1 MFPMP
6 INLQYILSFIVLC
19 FSAHYIGK
27 LFSAFRLPY
36 ITGYLFAGALVGS
49 SGLGLLPHEANASLL
64 FINQAA
70 LGLIAFIAGS
80 ELYLRELR
88 KQVKTIVLISA
99 GIISVMLLVGSPL
112 IFFLSHYIP
121 FTQGFDAPS
130 KWAVALLGAT
140 ILLALSPPSTIA
152 VIKEVRAK
160 GPFTRTALSVT
171 VVIDVAIVFCFAL
184 SVNFVEPL
192 LDASKSIDL
201 RFILL
206 IILDLAL
213 ALGVGYLTG
222 FALKQVL
229 LFRIPNASKMALIL
243 FLGYAIFWMS
253 KTIKGYTIVQGPF
266 PIHIEPLLTAMIA
279 GIYVT
284 NFTVHRDL
292 FEELLHDLSVPVYV
306 AFFTL
311 TGLVLEASLLW
322 AMLPFAALLFVT
334 RALSIYI
341 GSNLGGRLAHAPKQF
356 STMSWMAFITQAGIA
371 LGLSAEAAMHFPK
384 LGIAFQTLIV
394 SVILLNEIF
403 GPLFLKNVLRMV
415 GEANEPMDVKESPSQ
430 RRAVILGIDGQ
441 SITLA
446 RQLVQSGWQVLMCDA
461 DSVRVQLVSGK
472 SIQAGIEVQHMS
484 FLSKQAIERLLAK
497 TPDAFVIMLE
507 TDRENLRACKWVREE
522 SDIRLIVRLHSA
534 SVAEQFH
541 ALNVFVLDQT
551 SAMVNLIQQAVV
563 APQSTALLMHEDT
576 QRQIRQ
582 IKVTNSSV
590 DDTLVRDLRLPADV
604 LLLDVIRDEAVMVP
618 NGFTRIRVGDELTV
632 IGHPEDLDVVTMRL
646 GY

>member
-1 MFPMP
+1 MP
-6 INLQYILSFIVLC
+6 QDLQYLLSFVVLC
-19 FSAHYIGK
+19 LSAHYIGR
-27 LFSAFRLPY
+27 LFSSYRLPY
-36 ITGYLFAGALVGS
+36 ITGYLFTGALVGS
-49 SGLGLLPHEANASLL
+49 SGLGLLPHEANESLQFL
-64 FINQAA
+64 NHAA

-88 KQVKTIVLISA
+88 KQVKTIVLISF
-99 GIISVMLLVGSPL
+99 GIISVVLVVGGPL
-112 IFFLSHYIP
+112 IFLLTHYIP
-121 FTQGFDAPS
+121 FTQGFDPQA

-206 IILDLAL
+206 ILLDLGL
-213 ALGVGYLTG
+213 ALGVGYLAG
-222 FALKQVL
+222 FMLKQIL
-229 LFRIPNASKMALIL
+229 FFRIPNAGKMALIL
-243 FLGYAIFWMS
+243 GLGYGIFWMS
-253 KTIKGYTIVQGPF
+253 KMIKGYTLLHGPF

-284 NFTVHRDL
+284 NFTAYRDL

-306 AFFTL
+306 AFFTF
-311 TGLVLEASLLW
+311 TGLVLELSLLW
-322 AMLPFAALLFVT
+322 VMLPFAGLLFIV
-334 RALSIYI
+334 RALSIFI
-341 GSNLGGRLAHAPKQF
+341 GTNLGGRIAKAPTQF
-356 STMSWMAFITQAGIA
+356 SNLSWMAFITQAGIA

-384 LGIAFQTLIV
+384 LGVAFQTLIV

-415 GEANEPMDVKESPSQ
+415 GEANEPSDVIEKSLQ

-446 RQLVQSGWQVLMCDA
+446 RQLAQSGWQVLMA
-461 DSVRVQLVSGK
+461 DGDPVRIDLVSGK
-472 SIQAGIEVQHMS
+472 SVHAGIEAQHMS
-484 FLSKQAIERLLAK
+484 FLSKQAIERLLTK
-497 TPDAFVIMLE
+497 TPDAFVVMLE
-507 TDRENLRACKWVREE
+507 TDRENLRACKWIREVA
-522 SDIRLIVRLHSA
+522 DLRLIVRLHSA
-534 SVAEQFH
+534 SMAEQFR
-541 ALNVFVLDQT
+541 ALNAFALDQT

-576 QRQIRQ
+576 KRQIRQ
-582 IKVTNSSV
+582 IKVTNV
-590 DDTLVRDLRLPADV
+590 NMDNTFVRDLRLPADV
-604 LLLDVIRDEAVMVP
+604 LLLDVIREDVVVVP
-618 NGFTRIRVGDELTV
+618 NGFTRIRVGDEMTV